1 VGMRRLGI
9 LCVILSAYHEE
20 EEEDVKRGGGG
31 TAHTS
36 EIDKTDK

>member
-1 VGMRRLGI
+1 MRRLGI